1 MEDHPAIR
9 DIIARAFDTED
20 EANLWDYLEAHD
32 PAFRPEGIRLATVNG
47 RPVACTVVLKRQIW
61 TRRGWVAGA
70 VITLVACH
78 PEYQGRGLGSESVR
92 DALRYLS
99 AEGLA

>member
-61 TRRGWVAGA
+61 TRRGWVAGPSSPWWPVTRSIKA
-70 VITLVACH
+70 GV
-78 PEYQGRGLGSESVR
+78 LGAKV
-92 DALRYLS
+92 
-99 AEGLA
+99 